1 MRGYRLYS
9 PLKGHWILPE
19 TPLKF
24 LQIAVKL
31 YEGHQNFFET
41 TWKGLKS
48 SWSLAASLIIF
59 NKCPKSALKPIKTI
73 WEPLKT
79 SLYQNKGFFI
89 LYFLRYFNLSFLY
102 SHFVFSTILLSYSC
116 FSKLFF
122 YLLHLCYF
130 SYIYFKLAV
139 HVIFSL
145 YFILIFLLIALTFR
159 DIYFFILTFWI
170 VPVFFPICSALKFF
184 FRLNLFMFMSFLVSW
199 CCRYISPNQYFFL
212 SRFYLISFYRLHLF
226 FTWLFTES
234 FAYSL
239 FSCFLYYFFM
249 VL

>member
-1 MRGYRLYS
+1 M
-9 PLKGHWILPE
+9 
-19 TPLKF
+19 
-24 LQIAVKL
+24 KL

-59 NKCPKSALKPIKTI
+59 NKCPKSALKPLKTI

-170 VPVFFPICSALKFF
+170 VPVFFPICSVLKFF
-184 FRLNLFMFMSFLVSW
+184 FGWICLCLCPSLFLDVVGISLRTNIFSYPGFISFLFIVYIYFLLDYLLNLLHILCSLV
-199 CCRYISPNQYFFL
+199 
-212 SRFYLISFYRLHLF
+212 
-226 FTWLFTES
+226 
-234 FAYSL
+234 
-239 FSCFLYYFFM
+239 FLYYFFM